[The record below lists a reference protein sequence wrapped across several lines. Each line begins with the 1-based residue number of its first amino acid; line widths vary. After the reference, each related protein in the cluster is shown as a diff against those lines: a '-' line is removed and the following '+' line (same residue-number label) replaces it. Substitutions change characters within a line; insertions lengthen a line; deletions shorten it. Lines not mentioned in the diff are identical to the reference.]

1 MQVPLRLPGASDSL
15 WPWRLALLLI
25 WAATSFGTMYF
36 AHDLSMLVAGWPVNY
51 WIASQGGVLVFI
63 AIVATYAR
71 VANRA
76 DAAAARASS
85 MPS

>member
-1 MQVPLRLPGASDSL
+1 
-15 WPWRLALLLI
+15 
-25 WAATSFGTMYF
+25 MYF

-76 DAAAARASS
+76 DAAAAKDSTMTS
-85 MPS
+85 